1 MKKIEVALIYRPCK
15 TLTKDKYFTIT
26 NNFFM
31 VALKRNEKFTLS
43 RVKNE
48 LQKKPKNRDRRHWS
62 RCYILYIASPS
73 SFMHREC

>member
-31 VALKRNEKFTLS
+31 VALKRNEKISVTYYPT
-43 RVKNE
+43 NE
-48 LQKKPKNRDRRHWS
+48 VFNVTS
-62 RCYILYIASPS
+62 ENNIS
-73 SFMHREC
+73 